1 MEAPVPI
8 ETLKALASKER
19 EETLA
24 LVVMV
29 RDPGKISL
37 TLIEEMAE
45 VLAVL
50 QENWPE
56 LYWRNWEEMQEVKPP
71 PWYEL
76 AVRPLAIEREPPKED
91 EEVEL
96 PILALAETSKGMEI
110 EAIKLENLSW
120 EFWPIN
126 SWETE
131 A

>member
-1 MEAPVPI
+1 MPI

-50 QENWPE
+50 QEN
-56 LYWRNWEEMQEVKPP
+56 
-71 PWYEL
+71 
-76 AVRPLAIEREPPKED
+76 
-91 EEVEL
+91 
-96 PILALAETSKGMEI
+96 
-110 EAIKLENLSW
+110 
-120 EFWPIN
+120 
-126 SWETE
+126 
-131 A
+131 